1 MMEKPMTRNISTTA
15 VRHSITFTLAA
26 LVLATAIPQAGF
38 AATSDEGTWK
48 VDTAHSKFS
57 GGMAT
62 LTLGRVEGTNPAA
75 GAFIVISKGNV
86 YRLTSAAASDS
97 KGVKPVD
104 YTLISEGRSVLIGT
118 KAQSVD
124 QCRFRCQ
131 AGLADP
137 RVTMTFKAVDGRA
150 QQISDMLAYDGQK

>member
-1 MMEKPMTRNISTTA
+1 MTNLSKTTA
-15 VRHSITFTLAA
+15 RRTFTSTLAA
-26 LVLATAIPQAGF
+26 LVLAAAIPQAGF
-38 AATSDEGTWK
+38 AATSDDGTWK

-62 LTLGRVEGTNPAA
+62 LTLSRAEGANPAA

-86 YRLTSAAASDS
+86 YQVTGAAAYDS

-104 YTLISEGRSVLIGT
+104 YTLMSEGRAVLIGT
-118 KAQSVD
+118 KAQSTD
-124 QCRFRCQ
+124 HCRFRCQ
-131 AGLADP
+131 SGLPDP